1 MTARARKSNQQCMN
15 NGGLGTYILVMSGNF
30 KRHCEHGREH
40 ESEH

>member
-1 MTARARKSNQQCMN
+1 MN
-15 NGGLGTYILVMSGNF
+15 DGYLGTYILVMSGDF